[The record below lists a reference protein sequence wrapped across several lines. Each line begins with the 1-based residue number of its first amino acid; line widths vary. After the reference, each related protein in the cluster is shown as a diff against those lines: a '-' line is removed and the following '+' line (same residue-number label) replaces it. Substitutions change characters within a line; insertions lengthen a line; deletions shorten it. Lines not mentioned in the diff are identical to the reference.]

1 MLVKKK
7 ASMMKNKNSDNEEQN
22 LNSEDSYSDQS
33 FSSEDSNSFEEDN
46 WIVLEKNDM
55 KKSVKIISKE
65 YMMARKN
72 KKVCCK
78 NTFSQT
84 ESFYNIKLR
93 KKENTIRRFKMEA
106 KKKAKEYIKNM

>member
-7 ASMMKNKNSDNEEQN
+7 ASLKNENSDNEEQN

-46 WIVLEKNDM
+46 WIVLEKIYI
-55 KKSVKIISKE
+55 KKYVKTITKE
-65 YMMARKN
+65 YMMARKMN
-72 KKVCCK
+72 KVCCK

-84 ESFYNIKLR
+84 EAYYKFKLK
-93 KKENTIRRFKMEA
+93 KKEKTIRRFKMDA
-106 KKKAKEYIKNM
+106 KRQAKEYIKNM